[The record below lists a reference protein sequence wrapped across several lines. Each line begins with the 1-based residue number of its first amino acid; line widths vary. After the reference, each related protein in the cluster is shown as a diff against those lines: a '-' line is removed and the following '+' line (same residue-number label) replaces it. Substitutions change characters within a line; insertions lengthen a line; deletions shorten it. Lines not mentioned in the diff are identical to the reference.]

1 MWLAKISTSCK
12 RKEMYQLSTH
22 WRTWKST
29 ARPYFHSRTS
39 FSLYAHWNEKE
50 ETNFRVGEIERER
63 GRERK
68 LINVSIEKKKI
79 VICVARA
86 SMVLFSLGE
95 INKNIP
101 GNFERSLTSNTLYQ
115 HLCKA
120 QSPQVTQAWIR
131 IPFNPTFRIFHWS
144 NETECTFNWSD
155 RNIGDQL
162 WRWSTLTG
170 LVGPNWQNCCPQ
182 YRSFVSSLLTWLK
195 KVSYTVTWFSAQW
208 WRHKACFFKS
218 GT

>member
-1 MWLAKISTSCK
+1 M
-12 RKEMYQLSTH
+12 
-22 WRTWKST
+22 
-29 ARPYFHSRTS
+29 
-39 FSLYAHWNEKE
+39 
-50 ETNFRVGEIERER
+50 GEIERER

-115 HLCKA
+115 HLCKSP
-120 QSPQVTQAWIR
+120 SPQVTQAWIR
-131 IPFNPTFRIFHWS
+131 IPFNPTFRTFHWS
-144 NETECTFNWSD
+144 NETECIFNWSD

-170 LVGPNWQNCCPQ
+170 LVGPNWQNCYPQ
-182 YRSFVSSLLTWLK
+182 YRSFVSSLLSWLK
-195 KVSYTVTWFSAQW
+195 KKSRIPSRGFRLSDDVTKHASSNRVHNVHLHIKNSKLFTSKWYKD
-208 WRHKACFFKS
+208 RC
-218 GT
+218 